1 MGSRYRYES
10 RWEGSELNRN
20 LINFSA
26 RVAAAALAKLTTYG
40 IEIRADAQKN
50 RPWTDR
56 TGMAKATLNTTVSQP
71 DSKHLRL
78 TLSHG
83 VWYGK
88 YLEYAH
94 GKRFAIIMPTL
105 KKWESKVMRGMSGL
119 FNSIGRRM

>member
-1 MGSRYRYES
+1 MGSRYRYKS
-10 RWEGSELNRN
+10 NYDGSELDKN
-20 LINFSA
+20 LINFAS
-26 RVAAAALAKLTTYG
+26 RVAAACYVKLGTYAVQ
-40 IEIRADAQKN
+40 ITADAKAN

-71 DSKHLRL
+71 NNNKIRL

-94 GKRFAIIMPTL
+94 GKKYAIVMPTL
-105 KKWESKVMRGMSGL
+105 KKWESKVMSGMSGL
-119 FNSIGRRM
+119 FNAIGRRM